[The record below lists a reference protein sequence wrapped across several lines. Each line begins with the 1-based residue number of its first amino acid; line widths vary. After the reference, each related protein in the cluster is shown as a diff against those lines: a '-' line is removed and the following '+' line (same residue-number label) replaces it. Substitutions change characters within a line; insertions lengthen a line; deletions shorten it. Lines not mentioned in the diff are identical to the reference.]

1 MLARVASS
9 LYWMGRYIERTEHL
23 ARYLNVQYFST
34 LDAPMSQKKPFV
46 LGSILNMVGIPFE
59 KDELLEEEDVLVK
72 IALDESNHA
81 SIISSVNAGR
91 ENARSIR
98 SVISTEL
105 WESINKYYHFVH
117 NFPLDIYKTRGLYD
131 FCLNA
136 IQHCAYIRANTANTL
151 IHDDAYF
158 LVMLGIHLERSIQIT
173 RILNSKLSDIDALTL
188 GEENHPIKIYQ
199 WAITLKALEAF
210 DMSHR
215 LYKKLPN
222 QKDTCEFLIA
232 NKDFPRSIAYNINKV
247 KQQIEA
253 ISIKK
258 VISADSLEFKIGKM
272 ASHYKYL
279 EYSEIEDDL
288 QAFLNK
294 TLLNIYELHTL
305 LEKEYM
311 QF

>member
-34 LDAPMSQKKPFV
+34 LDAPMSQNKPFV
-46 LGSILNMVGIPFE
+46 LRSILNMVGIPFE
-59 KDELLEEEDVLVK
+59 KDETLEEGDVLVK
-72 IALDESNHA
+72 VALDIENSA
-81 SIISSVNAGR
+81 SIIASVNAGR
-91 ENARSIR
+91 ENARGIR

-117 NFPLDIYKTRGLYD
+117 NYPMDIYKTRGLYD
-131 FCLNA
+131 FCINA

-151 IHDDAYF
+151 IHDDVYF
-158 LVMLGIHLERSIQIT
+158 LVMLGIHFERAIQIT
-173 RILNSKLSDIDALTL
+173 RILNSKLADITALTL
-188 GEENHPIKIYQ
+188 GEENHPIKNYQ
-199 WAITLKALEAF
+199 WTITLKALEAF

-215 LYKKLPN
+215 IYKKSPN

-232 NKDFPRSIAYNINKV
+232 NKNFPRSIAYNIDKV

-272 ASHYKYL
+272 ASYYKYL
-279 EYSEIEDDL
+279 EYGEIEEDL

-294 TLLNIYELHTL
+294 TLSNIYELHNL